1 MDKVRTTVKAL
12 VYIGDACLLHFPTND
27 EAWAFLSALSLS
39 AYEQKQVW
47 FEEKI
52 HVVMVMYTDDHT
64 VAIPQIGR
72 IIRPDKREE
81 DQYVKYVNLVDA
93 EYHIFARQVVDD
105 WSRIKEALNN
115 G

>member
-1 MDKVRTTVKAL
+1 MNKVRMRVKAL

-27 EAWAFLSALSLS
+27 EAWAFLSALSLT

-52 HVVMVMYTDDHT
+52 HIVMVMYNDDYK

-72 IIRPDKREE
+72 IIRPNDQEE
-81 DQYVKYVNLVDA
+81 DQYMKYVNLVDI
-93 EYHIFARQVVDD
+93 EYHAFARKVINN